1 MRRWQGICAKRPG
14 APDSRSGPTASSSAV
29 RALGTTLLCL
39 ILVTVPLT
47 AQRRQI
53 DRQIRDNRERLESIR
68 EERRELERE
77 LEDLRNRARDIR
89 SELGLIDQQRT
100 ATSRLV
106 NELDRQMSGLTTQLD
121 TITFELILA
130 EDALAE
136 KQAVLQ
142 RRIAEIYKRGSLWSF
157 EVLLA
162 AESFGDLL
170 SRYKYLFL
178 VSRQD
183 RELTNDIQ
191 TLRDRIARQRSDL
204 LSVRNVVSQQRAER
218 DVELQR
224 YVRLERERQQ
234 TLAAMRRNE
243 QRATTRLDSLARD
256 EERMVEVVAS
266 LERAR
271 RAAAARGEVTAA
283 TITSDDQGSLSW
295 PLEGDVIYRFGANE
309 FRDGTRVP
317 RGGIGIRAPVGT
329 PVRAVRGG
337 IVRSAGTTLGTWGPT
352 VIIEHG
358 GGYYTLYLHLS
369 QISVA
374 QDQQVEEGQVIGR
387 SGGEGSDEGPHLE
400 FQIRQSP
407 PSAATPITLDPLN
420 WLRRR

>member
-1 MRRWQGICAKRPG
+1 MTVLLVIA
-14 APDSRSGPTASSSAV
+14 AS
-29 RALGTTLLCL
+29 T
-39 ILVTVPLT
+39 PLT

-53 DRQIRDNRERLESIR
+53 DRQLRDNRERLEDIR

-77 LEDLRNRARDIR
+77 LEDLRNRARDVR

-106 NELDRQMSGLTTQLD
+106 NELDRQMAGLTTQLD

-130 EDALAE
+130 EDAFAE
-136 KQAVLQ
+136 KQAILE
-142 RRIAEIYKRGSLWSF
+142 RRISEIYKRGRLWAF

-162 AESFGDLL
+162 AESFGNLV

-183 RELTNDIQ
+183 RELTQDIQ

-204 LSVRNVVSQQRAER
+204 LSVRTVVSTQRAER
-218 DVELQR
+218 DQELQR
-224 YVRLERERQQ
+224 FVRLEQERQR
-234 TLAAMRRNE
+234 TLASMRRSE
-243 QRATTRLDSLARD
+243 ERTTTRLDSLARD
-256 EERMVEVVAS
+256 ELRVVEVVAT
-266 LERAR
+266 LERSR
-271 RAAAARGEVTAA
+271 RAAVARGEVSEA
-283 TITSDDQGSLSW
+283 TITAADQGDLTW
-295 PLEGDVIYRFGANE
+295 PLEGEIIYRFGANE

-329 PVRAVRGG
+329 PVHAVRGG
-337 IVRSAGTTLGTWGPT
+337 IVRSAGTNMGTWGPT

-369 QISVA
+369 SIAVA
-374 QDQQVEEGQVIGR
+374 QDQRVEEGHVLGA

-407 PSAATPITLDPLN
+407 PNAATPITLDPLN
-420 WLRRR
+420 WLRNR